1 MQFSVNKDG
10 QTTMATEFYNIYDL
24 FFEGRIVPD
33 ISMDR
38 NLLRVKNN
46 EGVSQLT
53 DGWLSQSKLKNC
65 DFLLLK
71 LK

>member
-1 MQFSVNKDG
+1 
-10 QTTMATEFYNIYDL
+10 MATEFYNIYDL